1 MRLRTTTA
9 ATAAALVTAGA
20 ALLAPAATAAPAPDP
35 AGQATTERSTAAA
48 GWSMDT
54 DAWGN
59 DGDVGGVS
67 VYEQAIK
74 NGTSQYVMGM
84 FEAKGEHLT
93 VWDHHPNGRKAIVK
107 LWVGGSGPAVFY
119 ASGDGTKKEF
129 NLSYDEGQR
138 VYLQAC
144 TSTSVNAV
152 CTPQREKGVS

>member
-9 ATAAALVTAGA
+9 AAAAALVTAGA
-20 ALLAPAATAAPAPDP
+20 ALLAPAATAAPAPDTSG
-35 AGQATTERSTAAA
+35 ADRATAAA
-48 GWSMDT
+48 SWSMDT
-54 DAWGN
+54 AAWAK
-59 DGDVGGVS
+59 DGDAGGVS
-67 VYEQAIK
+67 IYEQAIK

-93 VWDHHPNGRKAIVK
+93 VWDHHPNDRKAIVR
-107 LWVGGSGPAVFY
+107 LWVGSSGPAVFY
-119 ASGDGTKKEF
+119 AAGDGTKKEF

-152 CTPQREKGVS
+152 CTPKREKGTS